1 MIIAIDGPAASGKG
15 TISKGLAK
23 HYSLP
28 HLDSGLLYRAVGLA
42 LIEQLEAPQLA
53 DLAEDV
59 AKNLDVHHLDEKILG
74 APDVAMAAA
83 RVARIPRVRAA
94 LFQVQRDFAMQP
106 GGAVLDGRDM
116 GSRICPEADA
126 KLFISADP
134 EVRAHRRVLQLG
146 LEGAPAQQE
155 EILAQILARDESD
168 KENPAGAFF
177 PAKDAL
183 LLDSSQLDIETAL
196 KEAIALVEQA
206 VAQGM
211 N

>member
-23 HYSLP
+23 HYGLP

-42 LIEQLEAPQLA
+42 LIDRLNDPRLVELA
-53 DLAEDV
+53 QDV
-59 AKNLDVHHLDEKILG
+59 AKNLDTGNLDPKILDTQ
-74 APDVAMAAA
+74 DVAMAAA
-83 RVARIPRVRAA
+83 KVARIPTVRSA
-94 LFQVQRDFAMQP
+94 LFQVQRDFALQS

-116 GSRICPEADA
+116 GSRICPEANA
-126 KLFISADP
+126 KLFITADAKI
-134 EVRAHRRVLQLG
+134 RAQRRVLQLG
-146 LEGAPAQQE
+146 LGDVSAKQE
-155 EILAQILARDESD
+155 EILTQILARDESD

>member
-15 TISKGLAK
+15 TISKGLAQ

-28 HLDSGLLYRAVGLA
+28 HLDSGLLYRAVGMA
-42 LIEQLEAPQLA
+42 LLDQLRAPNLA
-53 DLAEDV
+53 DLAENI
-59 AKNLDVHHLDEKILG
+59 AQNLDVEKLDPKILG

-83 RVARIPRVRAA
+83 KVARIPRVRAA
-94 LFQVQRDFAMQP
+94 LFQVQRDFALQP

-134 EVRAHRRVLQLG
+134 KIRAHRRVLQLG
-146 LEGAPAQQE
+146 LQDLPEEQE
-155 EILAQILARDESD
+155 EILIQILARDKSD

-183 LLDSSQLDIETAL
+183 LLDSSQLDIEAAL
-196 KEAIALVEQA
+196 TEAIALVEQA
-206 VAQGM
+206 LAQEM